1 MKKYDYIIIGG
12 GSSGLVTASK
22 LIKHGFNVLI
32 IEEGQKNNNPILKM
46 PAGWIPMLSGS
57 PYHKFYKS
65 IPQKQLNNRQHD
77 IAQAKILGG
86 GSSINGMV
94 YMRGKPSDYKNWKI
108 ATADN
113 LWDWESLLKNYIKLE
128 SNQRIKNKFHGQE
141 GPLKVSDPGF
151 IAEGSKIYIDTM
163 KNLGLP
169 FNDDFNNG
177 NQYGTG
183 YMQFTI
189 DNGKRCDA
197 VKAFLSPI
205 NHNDKLK
212 IFLKT
217 IALKII
223 IENKKA
229 IGVEILH
236 KGKLEKVYANNEV
249 ILTAG
254 SLISPKL
261 LMLSG
266 IGNEEELKKFD
277 IKIIEKLNGVG
288 KNLQDHH
295 EVPFISKA
303 KAGFGYHKENKG
315 WRMIKNGI
323 QYLLF
328 NSGPVRSVGV
338 ECCSFLNPENILDHR
353 DPKIK
358 LYYVP
363 AMYTDRDTKGLK
375 EDHGVTL
382 TSCIMNPQSRGEV
395 TLQSSNPLDRPL
407 INPNFLSHQND
418 REIFINSIKLSRE
431 IINSKPLNKIIIKE
445 ILPGNQINNNEEILN
460 YCKKMIKTNWHPVG
474 TCKMG
479 KENDEMT
486 VLNSKLQ
493 VKGIDN
499 LRVFDVSMMP
509 NIVSA
514 NTNAPAM
521 AIANNATDMLL
532 NS

>member
-1 MKKYDYIIIGG
+1 MKNIDFIIVGG
-12 GSSGLVTASK
+12 GTSGTITSEK
-22 LIKHGFNVLI
+22 LIRNGYKVLI
-32 IEEGQKNNNPILKM
+32 IEEGKKNNNPLLSM
-46 PAGWIPMLSGS
+46 PAGWIPMLDGS
-57 PYHKFYKS
+57 PYLKFYKS
-65 IPQKQLNNRQHD
+65 IPQPQLNNRQHD
-77 IAQAKILGG
+77 IAQAKVLGG
-86 GSSINGMV
+86 GSSVNGMV
-94 YMRGKPSDYKNWKI
+94 YMRGKPSDYNRW
-108 ATADN
+108 AEVTGDERWGWN
-113 LWDWESLLKNYIKLE
+113 SLINNYKALE
-128 SNQRIKNKFHGQE
+128 NNQRLAGETHGTD
-141 GPLKVSDPGF
+141 GPIKVSDPGYV
-151 IAEGSKIYIDTM
+151 AEGSNLYIKTM
-163 KNLGLP
+163 QKLGLP
-169 FNDDFNNG
+169 YNRDFNDG
-177 NQYGTG
+177 NQYGVG
-183 YMQFTI
+183 LMQYTI
-189 DNGKRCDA
+189 GDGKRCDTVSA
-197 VKAFLSPI
+197 LI
-205 NHNDKLK
+205 NPLLNDKNLEIMLNTVVIK
-212 IFLKT
+212 L
-217 IALKII
+217 I

>member
-1 MKKYDYIIIGG
+1 
-12 GSSGLVTASK
+12 
-22 LIKHGFNVLI
+22 
-32 IEEGQKNNNPILKM
+32 
-46 PAGWIPMLSGS
+46 
-57 PYHKFYKS
+57 
-65 IPQKQLNNRQHD
+65 
-77 IAQAKILGG
+77 
-86 GSSINGMV
+86 
-94 YMRGKPSDYKNWKI
+94 
-108 ATADN
+108 
-113 LWDWESLLKNYIKLE
+113 
-128 SNQRIKNKFHGQE
+128 
-141 GPLKVSDPGF
+141 
-151 IAEGSKIYIDTM
+151 
-163 KNLGLP
+163 
-169 FNDDFNNG
+169 
-177 NQYGTG
+177 
-183 YMQFTI
+183 
-189 DNGKRCDA
+189 
-197 VKAFLSPI
+197 
-205 NHNDKLK
+205 
-212 IFLKT
+212 
-217 IALKII
+217 
-223 IENKKA
+223 
-229 IGVEILH
+229 
-236 KGKLEKVYANNEV
+236 
-249 ILTAG
+249 
-254 SLISPKL
+254 
-261 LMLSG
+261 MLSG